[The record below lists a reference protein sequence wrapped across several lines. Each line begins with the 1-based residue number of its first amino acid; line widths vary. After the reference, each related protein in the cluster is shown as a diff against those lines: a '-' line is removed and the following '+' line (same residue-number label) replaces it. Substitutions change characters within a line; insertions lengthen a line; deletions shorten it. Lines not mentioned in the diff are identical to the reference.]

1 MYKIHRRGAG
11 GGGQKSFSR
20 NIPIIAL
27 IIKMIIITILMT
39 IIIIIIL

>member
-1 MYKIHRRGAG
+1 MYKIHRRGARG
-11 GGGQKSFSR
+11 VQKSFSR